1 MDLLRRVAVEQ
12 EAAIVT
18 VTHDEK
24 IFGRLDRI
32 FHLRDGLLSD

>member
-1 MDLLRRVAVEQ
+1 
-12 EAAIVT
+12 VT

-24 IFGRLDRI
+24 IFGRLDRV